1 LKIESGVEEP
11 AVLLCYDARHWNSLP
26 GGLSMVRA
34 AVVLSARDAFRLS
47 QLFRYGQ
54 TGLLALAAALLFI
67 PGTILAQEKNPFAG
81 DPKAAKLGESQF
93 RINCAFCHGLGA
105 RGGGRGPD
113 LTRAQKKH
121 GSKDEDLYHTINEGV
136 PGTAMPANGTTG
148 QGVGMTAEEIW
159 EVITYIRSV
168 EKKAIPAGD
177 VAKGDA
183 LFHGAPGCAT
193 CHMMNGKGGRLGPDL
208 SSIGAAR
215 STDSLVESVRSP
227 SRRLAWGLIESTKEF
242 PQEYLSVNVETAD
255 GRKFSGVVLN
265 EDNFSLQMMDMR
277 EQIHVFEKDKLKSC
291 DISRESRMPT
301 YDSKALSDSELQDIV
316 AYLVSVSAK

>member
-1 LKIESGVEEP
+1 
-11 AVLLCYDARHWNSLP
+11 
-26 GGLSMVRA
+26 MVRA
-34 AVVLSARDAFRLS
+34 VDVLSVRNVFPVSRLS
-47 QLFRYGQ
+47 RWLRCGFVAHVS
-54 TGLLALAAALLFI
+54 LLLI
-67 PGTILAQEKNPFAG
+67 PVMISAQAKNPIAG

-113 LTRAQKKH
+113 LTRVQKKH
-121 GSKDEDLYHTINEGV
+121 GSSDEDLFRTINEGV

-148 QGVGMTAEEIW
+148 QGVGMTGEEVW
-159 EVITYIRSV
+159 EVVTYIRSV
-168 EKKAIPAGD
+168 EKKASATGD
-177 VAKGDA
+177 ATKGDA

-193 CHMMNGKGGRLGPDL
+193 CHMVNGKGGRLGPDL

-215 STDSLVESVRSP
+215 SVDSLVESARNP
-227 SRRLAWGLIESTKEF
+227 NRRLAWGLIESTKEF

-255 GRKFSGVVLN
+255 GQKFSGVVLN

-277 EQIHVFEKDKLKSC
+277 EQIHVFEKARLKSC
-291 DISRESRMPT
+291 EISRESRMPA
-301 YDSKALSDSELQDIV
+301 YDDKALSDKELGDIV

>member
-1 LKIESGVEEP
+1 
-11 AVLLCYDARHWNSLP
+11 
-26 GGLSMVRA
+26 MVRA
-34 AVVLSARDAFRLS
+34 AVVLSVREVLLRS
-47 QLFRYGQ
+47 QFSRWLRVGFSA
-54 TGLLALAAALLFI
+54 LLAPVLLF
-67 PGTILAQEKNPFAG
+67 PGTIRAQGKNPFAG
-81 DPKAAKLGESQF
+81 DEKAAQLGESQF

-113 LTRAQKKH
+113 LTRAQKKR
-121 GSKDEDLYHTINEGV
+121 GSTDEDLYHTINDGV

-148 QGVGMTAEEIW
+148 QGVGMTAEEVW

-168 EKKAIPAGD
+168 EKKATVTGD
-177 VAKGDA
+177 ARKGDA

-193 CHMMNGKGGRLGPDL
+193 CHMVNGKGGRLGPEL

-215 STDSLVESVRSP
+215 SVDSLVESVRNP
-227 SRRLAWGLIESTKEF
+227 NRRLAWGLIESTKEF

-255 GRKFSGVVLN
+255 GQKFSGVVLN

-277 EQIHVFEKDKLKSC
+277 EKIHLFEKVQLKTC
-291 DISRESRMPT
+291 EISRESRMPA
-301 YDSKALSDSELQDIV
+301 YDSKTLSDKELQDIV